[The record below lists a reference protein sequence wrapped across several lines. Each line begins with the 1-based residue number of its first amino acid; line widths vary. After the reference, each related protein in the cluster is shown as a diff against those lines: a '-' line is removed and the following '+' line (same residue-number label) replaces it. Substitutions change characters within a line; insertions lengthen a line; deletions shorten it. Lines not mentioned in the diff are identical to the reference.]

1 MAVMAIVPI
10 SCSED
15 YLETKPLDKVSSD
28 ATWADGALSEA
39 FVYGVY
45 SHLNYGG
52 FEEEGLASLTDEAMF
67 THSGRGINVITEG
80 TLSPTGTGNTNII
93 PQHL

>member
-1 MAVMAIVPI
+1 MKNIKHYILLMAVMAIVPI

-52 FEEEGLASLTDEAMF
+52 FEEEGLASCGAC
-67 THSGRGINVITEG
+67 HA
-80 TLSPTGTGNTNII
+80 
-93 PQHL
+93 